1 MKKIK
6 TKKAAVKKTKPSTTA
21 AASTE
26 DTSIDSEEKENV
38 GSSRRPSESND
49 PSGIKMD
56 DVKTSSTRKR
66 PLEDIDVEGQSFF
79 SKYLSKC
86 LICLTLVGL
95 SVAVTAILLVVFCL

>member
-1 MKKIK
+1 M
-6 TKKAAVKKTKPSTTA
+6 AKPSTTA

-26 DTSIDSEEKENV
+26 DTIDSEEKENV

-66 PLEDIDVEGQSFF
+66 PLEDIDVEG
-79 SKYLSKC
+79 SKRNWENILHQMEQRNNEIIESVLDMKAAMADTCSKIKTLS
-86 LICLTLVGL
+86 L
-95 SVAVTAILLVVFCL
+95 